1 MRIHAATSANPP
13 LTSTAHRPTL
23 NHVLIT
29 PLQLEQEPLLFDEAI
44 PPGALDYAPDVS
56 QVGPLPVVGRADLI
70 LENRGHREQVADIRL
85 RAAYHGDFELLC
97 ARCVEPVPTP
107 LAGEFDLIFRPQS
120 ADAEPGERSITP
132 DETEIGYYE
141 ESGLSLE
148 DVVREQV
155 LLSLPSRMLC
165 KEDCKG
171 LCPRCGQNLNIATCK
186 CNTSSEP
193 EQNPSGWNALAG
205 LASTIKPG

>member
-1 MRIHAATSANPP
+1 
-13 LTSTAHRPTL
+13 
-23 NHVLIT
+23 VLIT
-29 PLQLEQEPLLFDEAI
+29 PLQLELEPLLFSESI
-44 PPGALDYAPDVS
+44 PAGALDYAPDIT
-56 QVGPLPVVGRADLI
+56 QLGPLPVTGRADLLI
-70 LENRGHREQVADIRL
+70 ENRGHREQVADIRL

-107 LAGEFDLIFRPQS
+107 LTGDFDLIFRPQA
-120 ADAEPGERSITP
+120 ADAESGERAITL

-155 LLSLPSRMLC
+155 LLSLPTRTLC

-171 LCPRCGQNLNIATCK
+171 LCPRCGQNLNLEPCT
-186 CNTSSEP
+186 CNTASDP
-193 EQNPSGWNALAG
+193 RWNALAG
-205 LASTIKPG
+205 LGTTLKSS

>member
-1 MRIHAATSANPP
+1 M
-13 LTSTAHRPTL
+13 
-23 NHVLIT
+23 LIT
-29 PLQLEQEPLLFDEAI
+29 PLQLEKEPFLFDESI
-44 PPGALDYAPDVS
+44 PAGALDYAPDVA
-56 QVGPLPVVGRADLI
+56 QVGPLPVAGRADLI
-70 LENRGHREQVADIRL
+70 AEGRGHGEQVADIRL

-107 LAGEFDLIFRPQS
+107 LAGDFDLIFRPQS
-120 ADAEPGERSITP
+120 ADADPGERSITP

-155 LLSLPSRMLC
+155 LLSLPSRTLC

-171 LCPRCGQNLNIATCK
+171 LCPRCGQNLNLAP
-186 CNTSSEP
+186 CNCTSSELK
-193 EQNPSGWNALAG
+193 QNPSGWNALAG
-205 LASTIKPG
+205 LAGTIKPG